1 MKLPIFNLGSH
12 MKNKMHMPTITEK
25 EIIMNFP
32 VNQKKLRSLRNT
44 ILLAGLAG
52 GVAEILW
59 VYIYSVFAQ
68 AGGSEI
74 ARQVAA
80 SLWSPLA
87 SGAFAAPAG
96 IAIHLA
102 LSLALGAFFVAAI
115 WLPFARQ
122 RGSVVTLTCAV
133 VALAGVWAM
142 NFFIILPALNPAF
155 VTLMPYEVTLFSKLL
170 FGIAMA
176 WTLNGFPQASRFR
189 RNAIRLDTTA
199 GKAAL

>member
-1 MKLPIFNLGSH
+1 
-12 MKNKMHMPTITEK
+12 
-25 EIIMNFP
+25 MNFP
-32 VNQKKLRSLRNT
+32 VNDKEARSLRNT

-59 VYIYSVFAQ
+59 VALYSVFAQ
-68 AGGSEI
+68 ASGGEI

-80 SLWSPLA
+80 SLWPPFA
-87 SGAFAAPAG
+87 SGVFAVPAG

-102 LSLALGAFFVAAI
+102 LSLVLGGFFAAAI

-122 RGSVVTLTCAV
+122 RGGAVTQACAV
-133 VALAGVWAM
+133 ITLAGVWAV

-155 VTLMPYEVTLFSKLL
+155 VMLMPYGVTLFSKLL

-176 WTLNGFPQASRFR
+176 WALNGFPQAARSYRAAF
-189 RNAIRLDTTA
+189 RLDAEA
-199 GKAAL
+199 GRATL